1 MSLSASPLHPQTIAR
16 PLLTLS
22 VMVMGFVVL
31 LPLPAYALE
40 NKPFGD
46 VVVEPGQIEHEVSTG
61 IGDVTVDGV
70 VEGDAHSGMGDVV
83 VNGEVGDDINAGFG
97 DVEVYGPVGG
107 EVDAGF
113 GDVYVDAPVMGDINV
128 GRGDVDLGPGGRVLG
143 NVHYGS
149 GEFRGNRDAVQGAV
163 VAGGMRPDMD
173 HEPMEHEPDGFGIFD
188 LIGWV
193 FATAAFVA
201 CSVLVAVLAPGPLL
215 AAARRAD
222 ESPGWSL
229 FFGVV
234 SVPAVVVLSVVLV
247 VSIVGIPVLLL
258 LAPAYLAFVFFGA
271 LVAAYFV
278 GRRVVLATGRYHV
291 GNALAAVVGALIIA
305 AAYLIPV
312 LGGLLLYGLALFG
325 TGASI
330 LALFSR
336 RRPRA
341 PYTSYESYVRNQ
353 RGDA

>member
-1 MSLSASPLHPQTIAR
+1 MSLSASQLHPQTIAR

-22 VMVMGFVVL
+22 VTVIGLVIL
-31 LPLPAYALE
+31 LPLPAHARA
-40 NKPFGD
+40 FGD
-46 VVVEPGQIEHEVSTG
+46 EVVEPGQTRHEVSTAV
-61 IGDVTVDGV
+61 GDVTVDGF
-70 VEGDAHSGMGDVV
+70 VERDVNAGFGDVLVNEDGGVGGDINSGFGDVV
-83 VNGEVGDDINAGFG
+83 VNAPVGGEIDAGFG
-97 DVEVYGPVGG
+97 DVEVN
-107 EVDAGF
+107 
-113 GDVYVDAPVMGDINV
+113 APVRGNVEV
-128 GRGDVDLGPGGRVLG
+128 GRGDVELGPGGLVLES
-143 NVHYGS
+143 VYYGS
-149 GEFRGNRDAVQGAV
+149 GEFRGNRDAVQGT
-163 VAGGMRPDMD
+163 VATGGMRPDMD
-173 HEPMEHEPDGFGIFD
+173 QEPMDHEPRGFGIFD
-188 LIGWV
+188 LVGWV

-234 SVPAVVVLSVVLV
+234 SVPAVVVLCVVLAI
-247 VSIVGIPVLLL
+247 SIVGIPVLLL

-305 AAYLIPV
+305 AAYLIPL
-312 LGGLLLYGLALFG
+312 LGGLLLYGFALFG
-325 TGASI
+325 AGASI

-336 RRPRA
+336 RRPRPTYA
-341 PYTSYESYVRNQ
+341 SYEAYVQNQ
-353 RGDA
+353 RDA

>member
-16 PLLTLS
+16 PLLALS
-22 VMVMGFVVL
+22 VAVVGFVVL
-31 LPLPAYALE
+31 LPLPAHA
-40 NKPFGD
+40 KVFGD
-46 VVVEPGQIEHEVSTG
+46 VVVEPGQTRHEVSTVV
-61 IGDVTVDGV
+61 GDVTVDGF
-70 VEGDAHSGMGDVV
+70 VERDVRSGFGDIEVD
-83 VNGEVGDDINAGFG
+83 GEGVGGDINAGLG
-97 DVEVYGPVGG
+97 DVTVNAPVGG
-107 EVDAGF
+107 GIDAGF
-113 GDVYVDAPVMGDINV
+113 GEVEVNAPVRGNVEV
-128 GRGDVDLGPGGRVLG
+128 GRGDVELGPGGRVLG
-143 NVHYGS
+143 SVYYGS
-149 GEFRGNRDAVQGAV
+149 GEFRGNRDAVRGMV
-163 VAGGMRPDMD
+163 VAGGMRPHMD
-173 HEPMEHEPDGFGIFD
+173 HESDGFGIFD

-222 ESPGWSL
+222 EAPGWSL

-234 SVPAVVVLSVVLV
+234 SVPVVVVLSVVLA
-247 VSIVGIPVLLL
+247 VSLVGIPILLL

-291 GNALAAVVGALIIA
+291 GNALAAVIGALIIA

-312 LGGLLLYGLALFG
+312 LGGLLLYGFALFG
-325 TGASI
+325 AGASI

-341 PYTSYESYVRNQ
+341 RYTSYEAYVQNQ
-353 RGDA
+353 RDA